1 MIDFC
6 WLVGYA
12 CTEVGLNATNQP
24 CGEGFYCL
32 TGSDVAQPNGTH
44 GEGGLCPEGYFC
56 PEGKTQRVVN
66 KLYVTEIS

>member
-1 MIDFC
+1 M
-6 WLVGYA
+6 
-12 CTEVGLNATNQP
+12 GLNATNQP

-56 PEGKTQRVVN
+56 PEGKAQRILNILLLLRSQEYAIFCICFHVM
-66 KLYVTEIS
+66 